1 MAEIIQRDGTWAFDG
16 TTVRITPGLH
26 RSVPLF
32 RQTYGEITV
41 PLEAV
46 AGVVYE
52 PERKRGRLRLR
63 LREGADPLLQATGGR
78 LPDPADPYRLAVE
91 TDRAGVAEYMAEEIR
106 RALLLD
112 QIPKEPTGA
121 YLLAGPPVPVSVR
134 SSDGTVSFDG
144 TRIRI
149 DWADTS
155 DRVKRATGP
164 RIIDVRDLVQV
175 EWLPNSGYED
185 GYLRFVTREAVLAKP
200 PPEKDPYALD
210 LWGSVRRD
218 LLTALVATAVT
229 ARLPHP
235 SIGRDAGR
243 DTGRDA
249 WRDSGRDAWR
259 DSGRDAGGD
268 SGGDEIVRAG
278 NRRAPPP
285 AQAQAQGQSQARARA
300 RAEAEGPAQ
309 ASPAAAASAEA
320 SASAAAAAA
329 AAAAAEAKALRRG
342 LPGAGARH
350 LGDGHH
356 DVLLRRLREL
366 GELHRDGVLT
376 DEEFAMTKA
385 VVLRG
390 FEE

>member
-32 RQTYGEITV
+32 RQTYGEIAV

-46 AGVVYE
+46 AGIVFE
-52 PERKRGRLRLR
+52 PERKRGRLRMR
-63 LREGADPLLQATGGR
+63 LREGADPLLHATGGR
-78 LPDPADPYRLAVE
+78 LPDTADPYRLAVDV
-91 TDRAGVAEYMAEEIR
+91 DRAGVAEYVAEEIR

-112 QIPKEPTGA
+112 QIPKDPTKT
-121 YLLAGPPVPVSVR
+121 YLLPGPPVPVSVR

-144 TRIRI
+144 TQVRI
-149 DWADTS
+149 DWSDTS

-164 RIIDVRDLVQV
+164 RIIGVGELVQV

-185 GYLRFVTREAVLAKP
+185 GFLRFVTRETVFSKL

-210 LWGSVRRD
+210 LWGSARRD
-218 LLTALVATAVT
+218 LLTALVATAIT

-235 SIGRDAGR
+235 STRTGVDAE
-243 DTGRDA
+243 DH
-249 WRDSGRDAWR
+249 
-259 DSGRDAGGD
+259 
-268 SGGDEIVRAG
+268 
-278 NRRAPPP
+278 P
-285 AQAQAQGQSQARARA
+285 QL
-300 RAEAEGPAQ
+300 
-309 ASPAAAASAEA
+309 AAAVPRPA
-320 SASAAAAAA
+320 
-329 AAAAAEAKALRRG
+329 
-342 LPGAGARH
+342 
-350 LGDGHH
+350 DHH

-385 VVLRG
+385 AVLRG
-390 FEE
+390 F

>member
-1 MAEIIQRDGTWAFDG
+1 MAEIIQRDGAWAFDG
-16 TTVRITPGLH
+16 QVVRITPGLH

-32 RQTYGEITV
+32 RQTYGEVAV

-52 PERKRGRLRLR
+52 PERRRGRLRMT

-78 LPDPADPYRLAVE
+78 LPEAADPYRLVVDV
-91 TDRAGVAEYMAEEIR
+91 DRAGIAEYVAEEIR
-106 RALLLD
+106 HALLLE
-112 QIPKEPTGA
+112 QVPKEPTAA
-121 YLLAGPPVPVSVR
+121 YLLPGPPVPVSVR

-144 TRIRI
+144 TRVRI

-164 RIIDVRDLVQV
+164 RIIDLGDLLQV

-185 GYLRFVTREAVLAKP
+185 GFLRFVTRETVFSKL

-210 LWGSVRRD
+210 LWGNVRRD

-229 ARLPHP
+229 ARLSHP
-235 SIGRDAGR
+235 SARTGGTWPDRDR
-243 DTGRDA
+243 
-249 WRDSGRDAWR
+249 
-259 DSGRDAGGD
+259 
-268 SGGDEIVRAG
+268 
-278 NRRAPPP
+278 P
-285 AQAQAQGQSQARARA
+285 
-300 RAEAEGPAQ
+300 
-309 ASPAAAASAEA
+309 
-320 SASAAAAAA
+320 
-329 AAAAAEAKALRRG
+329 
-342 LPGAGARH
+342 PGAAGPRSRS
-350 LGDGHH
+350 DHH

-376 DEEFAMTKA
+376 DEEFARTKA

-390 FEE
+390 F

>member
-32 RQTYGEITV
+32 RQTYGEIAV

-46 AGVVYE
+46 ASVVFE
-52 PERKRGRLRLR
+52 PGRKRGRLRMR

-78 LPDPADPYRLAVE
+78 LPDPADPYRLTVDI
-91 TDRAGVAEYMAEEIR
+91 DRSGVAEYVAEEIR
-106 RALLLD
+106 QALLLD
-112 QIPKEPTGA
+112 QIPKEPTKA
-121 YLLAGPPVPVSVR
+121 YLLPGPPVPVSVR

-144 TRIRI
+144 TQVRI
-149 DWADTS
+149 DWSDTS

-164 RIIDVRDLVQV
+164 RIINVGDLVQV

-185 GYLRFVTREAVLAKP
+185 GFLRFVTRETVFSKL

-210 LWGSVRRD
+210 LWGSARRD

-235 SIGRDAGR
+235 STR
-243 DTGRDA
+243 TGIDHVERPQLTA
-249 WRDSGRDAWR
+249 P
-259 DSGRDAGGD
+259 
-268 SGGDEIVRAG
+268 V
-278 NRRAPPP
+278 PPP
-285 AQAQAQGQSQARARA
+285 A
-300 RAEAEGPAQ
+300 
-309 ASPAAAASAEA
+309 
-320 SASAAAAAA
+320 
-329 AAAAAEAKALRRG
+329 
-342 LPGAGARH
+342 
-350 LGDGHH
+350 DHH

-385 VVLRG
+385 VILRG
-390 FEE
+390 F

>member
-32 RQTYGEITV
+32 RQTYGEIAV

-46 AGVVYE
+46 ASIVFE
-52 PERKRGRLRLR
+52 TERRRGRLRMR

-78 LPDPADPYRLAVE
+78 LPDAANPYRLAVD
-91 TDRAGVAEYMAEEIR
+91 TDRAGVAEYVAEEIR
-106 RALLLD
+106 QALLLD
-112 QIPKEPTGA
+112 QIPTEPTKT
-121 YLLAGPPVPVSVR
+121 YLLPGPPVPVSVR

-149 DWADTS
+149 DWSETS
-155 DRVKRATGP
+155 DRIKRATGP
-164 RIIDVRDLVQV
+164 RIIGIGDLVQV
-175 EWLPNSGYED
+175 EWLPNTSYED
-185 GYLRFVTREAVLAKP
+185 GFLRFVTRETVFSELPA
-200 PPEKDPYALD
+200 EKDPYALD
-210 LWGSVRRD
+210 LWGSARRD

-235 SIGRDAGR
+235 SSRPAVNGADRPRLAA
-243 DTGRDA
+243 T
-249 WRDSGRDAWR
+249 
-259 DSGRDAGGD
+259 
-268 SGGDEIVRAG
+268 V
-278 NRRAPPP
+278 PPP
-285 AQAQAQGQSQARARA
+285 A
-300 RAEAEGPAQ
+300 
-309 ASPAAAASAEA
+309 
-320 SASAAAAAA
+320 
-329 AAAAAEAKALRRG
+329 
-342 LPGAGARH
+342 
-350 LGDGHH
+350 DHH

-390 FEE
+390 F